1 VRGNVKT
8 RSRPLKE
15 KGLAGLCGPYAIVN
29 ALTSILQLPAD
40 EAARRALAHRIASAL
55 PVSLASLKRDGTDR
69 EQLLAMLAAAQAISS
84 LEHFGAWSWTE
95 SHPRHGQSG
104 SGFWARLKGDLDLG
118 TVAIIGFGDYHTRS
132 AYYEPHWT
140 CVEAVKGGWAHC
152 LDSDVYDRVRTS
164 ETGIRPERGWEIED
178 CFILR
183 SPSAGITR

>member
-1 VRGNVKT
+1 M
-8 RSRPLKE
+8 KE

-69 EQLLAMLAAAQAISS
+69 GQLLAMLAAAQSISS
-84 LEHFGAWSWTE
+84 SEHFGPWSWTE
-95 SHPRHGQSG
+95 CHPRHGQSG
-104 SGFWARLKGDLDLG
+104 SGFWARLKGDLDLH

-140 CVEAVKGGWAHC
+140 CVEAVKGGWGRRGSTQV
-152 LDSDVYDRVRTS
+152 LLQSTSPRVLQS
-164 ETGIRPERGWEIED
+164 AMERAWRKRAPKRLIGDLEKD
-178 CFILR
+178 
-183 SPSAGITR
+183 